1 MKKQFLSILS
11 LLITMHCFPQVKW
24 SSDSVS
30 ANQVNWSNYSTT
42 FIGDIKETS
51 PFIVTAIPY
60 NGVYSNMS
68 AIPLNISFEGSLFN
82 FESALSNNS
91 IRLYTYD
98 SSDVFFLTP
107 GIYKN
112 NADKYQY
119 RVILNSKTI
128 ITPWSSID
136 KFSDLQ
142 LYTFKKGL
150 GFLGGY
156 KTSWG
161 NFITVEIK
169 EKRNDSIISS
179 AIVSWKET
187 KPVVASIYTSKNLND
202 LFTLL
207 KRPWDKSVNQSPI
220 PKKLSFP
227 FSENS
232 IIFYLSADIYKKEAV
247 EYQLIKDQK
256 VYREWAPNDFD
267 NNFIWLKEL
276 PPGKYILEIRYR
288 KQRQNVS
295 DYDFEI
301 EPQWQ
306 QTTLFKIIMG
316 SLIATLFGFI
326 ILLYKVKKQKQKLL
340 EAQAN
345 KDRLKLNLQSLRS
358 QLNPHFIFNALSS
371 IQALINKKETS
382 TANEYLTSFSSL
394 LRENLKYNER
404 EMVPLNVEIKIL
416 ETYIRLEQLRF
427 HFKYIL
433 ALSKELNIISIEIPT
448 LLLQPLIENA
458 VKHGISA
465 MQEKGEINIEFY
477 SQEKN
482 LYANISDNGGGFDT
496 AEGTIGYG
504 LKLTRER
511 IELLNNKLTNQQ
523 IYLSIKSDKNSR
535 TNFLLTFENWL

>member
-1 MKKQFLSILS
+1 
-11 LLITMHCFPQVKW
+11 MHCFAQVKW

-30 ANQVNWSNYSTT
+30 ANQVKWNNYSTT
-42 FIGDIKETS
+42 FIGDIKETT

-60 NGVYSNMS
+60 NGVYSNTV
-68 AIPLNISFEGSLFN
+68 ALPLNISFEGSLFS
-82 FESALSNNS
+82 FESSLSNNS
-91 IRLYTYD
+91 TRLYTYD

-119 RVILNSKTI
+119 RVTVNSKII

-142 LYTFKKGL
+142 LYTFKKGF
-150 GFLGGY
+150 GFMGGY

-161 NFITVEIK
+161 NFITVELK
-169 EKRNDSIISS
+169 EKSNDSIISS
-179 AIVSWKET
+179 AIVYWKET

-202 LFTLL
+202 LLTLL
-207 KRPWDKSVNQSPI
+207 KRPWDKSVKQSPI

-232 IIFYLSADIYKKEAV
+232 IIFYLSADIYKKEAI
-247 EYQLIKDQK
+247 EYQLIKDKK

-288 KQRQNVS
+288 AQRQNVS

-316 SLIATLFGFI
+316 SLIAALFGFI
-326 ILLYKVKKQKQKLL
+326 ILLFRVNNQKQKLK
-340 EAQAN
+340 ETQASED
-345 KDRLKLNLQSLRS
+345 KLKLNMQSLRS

-371 IQALINKKETS
+371 IQALINKKDTS

-394 LRENLKYNER
+394 LRENLKFNDR
-404 EMVPLNVEIKIL
+404 EMVPLNIEIKIL
-416 ETYIRLEQLRF
+416 ETYTRLEQLRF
-427 HFKYIL
+427 HFKYSITV
-433 ALSKELNIISIEIPT
+433 SEELNLISVEIPT

-465 MQEKGEINIEFY
+465 MQDNGEIKIEFY
-477 SQEKN
+477 RQEKN
-482 LYANISDNGGGFDT
+482 LYAKVSDNGSGFDT
-496 AEGTIGYG
+496 AEDTKGYG
-504 LKLTRER
+504 LKLTKER

-523 IYLSIKSDKNSR
+523 IRLSIKSKKNLG